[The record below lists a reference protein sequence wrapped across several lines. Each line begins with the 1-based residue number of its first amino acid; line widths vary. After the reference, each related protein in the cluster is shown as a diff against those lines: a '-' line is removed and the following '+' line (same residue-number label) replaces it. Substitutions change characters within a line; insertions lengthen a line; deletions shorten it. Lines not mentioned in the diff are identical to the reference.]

1 MTDPTMR
8 ITRTPWPIKPQHAQ
22 GVWFRIMAHDGY
34 HIGSCRGAGN
44 AHLMQNADKLL
55 AAAVSARAV
64 INDAIELAD
73 KDDPMTDALLVI
85 EQLDQAIALAKGQA

>member
-34 HIGSCRGAGN
+34 HLGSCRGAGN

-55 AAAVSARAV
+55 AAAEAARTLIV
-64 INDAIELAD
+64 EYLTNTPEENPTTSEGEVL
-73 KDDPMTDALLVI
+73 
-85 EQLDQAIALAKGQA
+85 EQLDRAIALAKGQA